1 MDAGTL
7 HAFEMSFALPRSRSH
22 RPAFTLIELLVV
34 IAIIAILASLLLP
47 ALAQAKARG
56 KAIACVNNQKQVGLA
71 TTIYTHDYAG
81 KVMLDSFVGGT
92 NTWGL
97 LLSSNTDLRTWD
109 SFVCPAY
116 KPFTFASWVNIYGI
130 RLDAPTNCTSG
141 PKRIYFKTDCVPQ
154 PSEYL
159 HFADTTSQAQGGYT
173 AWQYYFFRV
182 SSPLRMVHT
191 RHSRRANGWFLDGH
205 VEACGPQRLE
215 SLGITGEYGV
225 DSAQGYFP

>member
-1 MDAGTL
+1 MSFKSRL
-7 HAFEMSFALPRSRSH
+7 HAAGPARLRDALPG
-22 RPAFTLIELLVV
+22 FTLIELLVV

-56 KAIACVNNQKQVGLA
+56 KAITCINNQKQVGLA
-71 TTIYTHDYAG
+71 TAIYAHDFAG
-81 KVMLDSFVGGT
+81 KVMLDSFIGGT
-92 NTWGL
+92 NTWGF
-97 LLSSNTDLRTWD
+97 LLSSNTDLRTLD
-109 SFVCPAY
+109 TFVCPAY

-130 RLDAPTNCTSG
+130 RRDAPTNCTSG
-141 PKRIYFKTDCVPQ
+141 PKQIYFKTDCVPQ
-154 PSEYL
+154 PADYL

-182 SSPLRMVHT
+182 NSPLRMVQT

-215 SLGITGEYGV
+215 ALGINGEYGP
-225 DSAQGYFP
+225 DTAQGYFP